1 MLNVSFWENQIARSP
16 YLPLFGIRERPT
28 FHIESERTVI
38 IRYKE
43 GTVPMK
49 ISISGDS
56 RDLSLLFEGKE
67 KLSKLL
73 RESRIEFDGAFKQ
86 RLKWE
91 AVLFL
96 ASQWE
101 ELKTTVLFS
110 K

>member
-1 MLNVSFWENQIARSP
+1 MLNASCWENQIAKSP
-16 YLPLFGIRERPT
+16 YLPLFGIKERPL
-28 FHIESERTVI
+28 FFMESETKVI

-43 GTVPMK
+43 DTIPMK
-49 ISISGDS
+49 ISISGEAEN
-56 RDLSLLFEGKE
+56 LSLLFEGKE
-67 KLSKLL
+67 KLSKMLKDGRL
-73 RESRIEFDGAFKQ
+73 EFDGAFKQ

-101 ELKTTVLFS
+101 ELKSTLLFS